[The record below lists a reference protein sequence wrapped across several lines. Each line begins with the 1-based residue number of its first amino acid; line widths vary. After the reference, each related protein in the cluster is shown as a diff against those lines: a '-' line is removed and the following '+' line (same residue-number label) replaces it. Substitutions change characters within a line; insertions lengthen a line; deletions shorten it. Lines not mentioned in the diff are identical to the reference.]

1 MLIILFHVEVKLESW
16 DNIFGV
22 NKIEKLLLERH
33 ENEDKINFEES
44 NWNLKKVINFNVK
57 KKSTRIFVH
66 I

>member
-1 MLIILFHVEVKLESW
+1 MLKSSW
-16 DNIFGV
+16 NLRTTYSV
-22 NKIEKLLLERH
+22 LNKIEKLLLERH

>member
-1 MLIILFHVEVKLESW
+1 M
-16 DNIFGV
+16 FGV
-22 NKIEKLLLERH
+22 NKIEKLLLERL

-44 NWNLKKVINFNVK
+44 NFNLKKVINFNVK